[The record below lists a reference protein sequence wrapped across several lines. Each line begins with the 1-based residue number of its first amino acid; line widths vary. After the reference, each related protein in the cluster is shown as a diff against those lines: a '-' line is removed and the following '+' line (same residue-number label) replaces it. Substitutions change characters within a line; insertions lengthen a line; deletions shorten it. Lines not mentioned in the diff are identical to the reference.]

1 MLQKGMATFANT
13 LTINR
18 PTSDVFAYLAQFEN
32 IPRWNYAITE
42 TRKTSRGPVE
52 VGSTY
57 RQTRSIPQPAVETFE
72 VTEFEPTQQLQIRGQ
87 LGAFPATVSYR
98 LEPVTG
104 GTLLRNTIE
113 LELHGPL
120 RLASPIVTAQV
131 KSAVAAN
138 LEVLRQLLET

>member
-1 MLQKGMATFANT
+1 MTTFENAV
-13 LTINR
+13 TINH
-18 PTSDVFAYLAQFEN
+18 PIGEVFAYLARFEN

-42 TRKTSRGPVE
+42 TRKTSPGPVE

-72 VTEFEPTQQLQIRGQ
+72 VTKFEPTQQLQIRGQ
-87 LGAFPATVSYR
+87 LGPFPATVSYHM
-98 LEPVTG
+98 EPVTG
-104 GTLLRNTIE
+104 GTSLRNAID

-120 RLASPIVTAQV
+120 RLAGPIVTAQV

-138 LEVLRQLLET
+138 LDVLRQLLET